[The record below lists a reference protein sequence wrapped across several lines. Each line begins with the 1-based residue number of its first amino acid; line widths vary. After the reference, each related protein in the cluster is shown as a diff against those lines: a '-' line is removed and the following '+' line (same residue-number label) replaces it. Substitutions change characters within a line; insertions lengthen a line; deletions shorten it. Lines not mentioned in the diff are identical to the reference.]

1 MAIWQGSGA
10 QLGGET
16 PVYVVSHTGSP
27 AGKKKKKCIGEIKKK
42 KKKRKKEKRNTGL
55 DVAVKV
61 YILCDK

>member
-27 AGKKKKKCIGEIKKK
+27 AGKKKKNVLGKLKKK
-42 KKKRKKEKRNTGL
+42 KKKKKERKKKYWSRCCCEGIYF
-55 DVAVKV
+55 V
-61 YILCDK
+61 